1 MTLLLH
7 GTCVAWPEGAVLIRG
22 ESGSGKSDLALRL
35 LDLGAHLVADD
46 QVLLDASEGRLTAR
60 PPETLAGLLEVR
72 GIGILAV
79 GHQPQAAL
87 KLVIDLVQEDRVE
100 RMPEPQT
107 TSLEGIELPL
117 YRLSPWPASAPSK
130 VRLAMKTV
138 TGSIIS
144 VS

>member
-1 MTLLLH
+1 MSLLLH

-35 LDLGAHLVADD
+35 LDLGAELVADD
-46 QVLLDASEGRLTAR
+46 QVVLEAKKGQVIAH
-60 PPETLAGLLEVR
+60 PPENLAGLLEVR
-72 GIGILAV
+72 GIGILAI
-79 GHQPQAAL
+79 GHKPAAPL

-107 TSLEGIELPL
+107 AVLLDVELPL

-130 VRLAMKTV
+130 VRLAMRTV
-138 TGSIIS
+138 CGSIIS